1 METTEENTKPDT
13 APDIALTPVQSNQVK
28 AIGYDDA
35 TQTLAVTFTR
45 GAGAIYHYP
54 NVSRAQ
60 YEAFIGAESI
70 GTHFGKFIK
79 PLPFNKQPPQT
90 AAA

>member
-1 METTEENTKPDT
+1 MEATQEYV
-13 APDIALTPVQSNQVK
+13 APDIALTPVKSNQVK
-28 AIGYDDA
+28 AVGYDDA

-54 NVSRAQ
+54 DVTRAQ

-79 PLPFNKQPPQT
+79 PLAFKKLPPPT
-90 AAA
+90 DAA